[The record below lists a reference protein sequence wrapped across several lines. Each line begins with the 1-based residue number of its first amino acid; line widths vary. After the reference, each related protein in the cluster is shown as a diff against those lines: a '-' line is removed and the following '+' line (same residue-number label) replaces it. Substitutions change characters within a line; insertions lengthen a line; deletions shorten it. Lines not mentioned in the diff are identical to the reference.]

1 MNFIQETIKYFQENP
16 TWFVVLLFSLVAVCG
31 IAIVLFCLSRK
42 HSTAGN
48 EQQINNDQPQQI
60 ESPESEK
67 EISSVVE
74 EPVQELEQV
83 KDEPIQAEQLKEEQI
98 KERQQIN
105 EQPTK
110 EETTMTKNNEKVAQK
125 KETKT
130 TRYNGKWVISKIIT
144 KENQEIVDEAY
155 FFELRASNGEKLL
168 SSEEYTSLNGALS
181 GIETHKNNILKGN
194 FRVGH
199 SKKGEYIFKL
209 LSGKNTL
216 LCTGENYATKT
227 RCENAIESTKR
238 FAETAIVDETV
249 QEIVLTAPAD
259 DADATPINVNGNGK
273 WIVSKIT
280 TEENEELFFFE
291 LFASNGEKLL
301 GSEEYTSYNGAL
313 NGIETHKNNIEK
325 DNFRISLTKRGD
337 YIFKLLNGN
346 GQLLSLGE
354 HYKTKSRCA
363 SAVDSVKR
371 FAKTSPIVNATE
383 EK

>member
-42 HSTAGN
+42 HSTEGN
-48 EQQINNDQPQQI
+48 EQQINNDEPQQPNQI
-60 ESPESEK
+60 ENEMVA
-67 EISSVVE
+67 EIENTPVVE
-74 EPVQELEQV
+74 EECIEETEVIEEEITLPT
-83 KDEPIQAEQLKEEQI
+83 EEQKTTENAVI
-98 KERQQIN
+98 ENVKEDPVAKKER
-105 EQPTK
+105 K
-110 EETTMTKNNEKVAQK
+110 S
-125 KETKT
+125 
-130 TRYNGKWVISKIIT
+130 TRYNGKWIITKIIT
-144 KENQEIVDEAY
+144 KENPDTVVDEAY
-155 FFELRASNGEKLL
+155 FFELRASNGEKLF
-168 SSEEYTSLNGALS
+168 SSEEYTSFNGAVN

-194 FRVGH
+194 FRIGY

-216 LCTGENYATKT
+216 LCTGENYATKI
-227 RCENAIESTKR
+227 RCEKAIESTKR
-238 FAETAIVDETV
+238 FAETAVLDENL
-249 QEIVLTAPAD
+249 QEIILTAPAD
-259 DADATPINVNGNGK
+259 DDVPPAINVNGNGK
-273 WIVSKIT
+273 WIVSKVIT
-280 TEENEELFFFE
+280 DENEELFFFE

-313 NGIETHKNNIEK
+313 SGIETHKNNIEK

-371 FAKTSPIVNATE
+371 FAKTSPIVNATNE
-383 EK
+383 

>member
-1 MNFIQETIKYFQENP
+1 MNFIQETIKYFQDNP

-42 HSTAGN
+42 QSTA
-48 EQQINNDQPQQI
+48 DQPQQVSNDESQTI
-60 ESPESEK
+60 EVPESENVS
-67 EISSVVE
+67 SSVLDE
-74 EPVQELEQV
+74 ESVQESVEI
-83 KDEPIQAEQLKEEQI
+83 KDELILEKQKMDEQS
-98 KERQQIN
+98 
-105 EQPTK
+105 TK
-110 EETTMTKNNEKVAQK
+110 EETTMAKNNEKATPK

-130 TRYNGKWVISKIIT
+130 TRYNGKWVISKVIT
-144 KENQEIVDEAY
+144 KDNQDVIDEAY

-168 SSEEYTSLNGALS
+168 SSEEYTSYNGAVS

-194 FRVGH
+194 FRIGH

-238 FAETAIVDETV
+238 FAETAVLDENV
-249 QEIVLTAPAD
+249 QEIVLTAPVDED
-259 DADATPINVNGNGK
+259 DAPAINVNGNGK
-273 WIVSKIT
+273 WIVSKVI

-301 GSEEYTSYNGAL
+301 SSEEYTSYNGAL
-313 NGIETHKNNIEK
+313 SGIETHKNNIEK
-325 DNFRISLTKRGD
+325 DNFRIALTKRGD

-383 EK
+383 E